1 MFTFQYSQKVEA
13 FIHRY
18 FYFIIIAGVVVT
30 ALLEIL
36 EMNSVFIQF
45 IVSPFIALFIC
56 LSFLTREKKPL
67 EELLSFFLFPLFFS
81 TVLQPLTY
89 FFTSDSTTS
98 FVLQALIL
106 IPISN
111 IFYAIILVKRNKMSL
126 KGLGHLVTTVQAIL
140 FVSTIIGFLIKNP
153 LLFNGFF
160 TQTTLQDFG
169 FQDVGHL
176 AKLSLANVIEGLTQT
191 MFVPYLFSATAIK
204 GWVEYRNFKSEF

>member
-1 MFTFQYSQKVEA
+1 MFKLQYSQKIEN

-18 FYFIIIAGVVVT
+18 FYFIIVGGILVT
-30 ALLEIL
+30 TVLEFL
-36 EMNSVFIQF
+36 EMNNAVMQFFI
-45 IVSPFIALFIC
+45 SPLIAFFIC

-89 FFTSDSTTS
+89 FFTADSTTS

-111 IFYAIILVKRNKMSL
+111 IIYAIILVKRNKMSL
-126 KGLGHLVTTVQAIL
+126 KGLGHLVTTVQAVL